1 MINYDCAGFMKYNPE
16 LHDRQG
22 KAWTTEEIQYLIEWY
37 DIIGIE
43 EMSLALGR
51 SESTVSARV
60 KRLRT
65 EGFMKKKGIY
75 IKKLLRH
82 YGQDN
87 LIWRVYG

>member
-1 MINYDCAGFMKYNPE
+1 MINYDNSGRMTYCPE

-43 EMSLALGR
+43 GISLVLGR

-65 EGFMKKKGIY
+65 EGFMKKKGMY
-75 IKKLLRH
+75 IKK
-82 YGQDN
+82 
-87 LIWRVYG
+87 IIEI